1 MRITRAYTIT
11 PEVKRIL
18 DTKPNKS
25 DYICRA
31 VRKFHLQEEDFD
43 LRDIPTRQLMAAL
56 QARDDCAKHVRI
68 ILWDQLEASSTS

>member
-25 DYICRA
+25 EYICRA
-31 VRKFHLQEEDFD
+31 VSAKHAQEVAFD
-43 LRDIPTRQLMAAL
+43 IRDIPTRQLMAAL
-56 QARDDCAKHVRI
+56 YSRADIPKMIKAGI
-68 ILWDQLEASSTS
+68 EAWLQE

>member
-25 DYICRA
+25 EYICRA
-31 VRKFHLQEEDFD
+31 VSAKHAQEVAFD
-43 LRDIPTRQLMAAL
+43 IRDIPTRQLKAAL
-56 QARDDCAKHVRI
+56 YSRDYTPAMIKAGI
-68 ILWDQLEASSTS
+68 EAWLQQ